1 MAGYQLNL
9 VLCVTAVM
17 VAWSHLAALSLL
29 RLGEIQ

>member
-1 MAGYQLNL
+1 MAGYQIDR
-9 VLCVTAVM
+9 VLCVTAVI